1 MVYWSG
7 MKLRSLRSVSV
18 RGKRVLVRAELN
30 VARNASGR
38 ITDDSRLKAVVPTIA
53 WLRKRGARVVIA
65 THLGRPDGKVVK
77 SMSTRTL
84 VRPLVRALRT
94 KVKFVDQSA
103 GMKAVA
109 ASKELK
115 NGNVLLLEN
124 VRFNPGEE
132 KDDASYAHALSLLA
146 DIFVLECF
154 GTAHRKHASVV
165 GVGRYLPSYAGF
177 EFEEEVR
184 VLSKVLEH
192 PKRPLVAILGGAKIS
207 TKITLIGTLLKRVDA
222 LLLGGALAN
231 TILKAKGIQIGA
243 SMNEPDMV
251 RLVRVLDLTDTRLH
265 IPVDV
270 MVSSPNSKPCVRAV
284 GAVQSRES
292 ILDIGP
298 DTVELFSRVIKGAK
312 TIIWNGPMGKFEQRP
327 FDRGTKLIAKS
338 VGVARAYTVAGG
350 GETVEALDK
359 MRTSRE
365 IDFIST
371 GGGAMVEFLEGRHLP
386 GVELVRDFR

>member
-1 MVYWSG
+1 
-7 MKLRSLRSVSV
+7 MKLRSIRSVSV

-38 ITDDSRLKAVVPTIA
+38 ITDDSRLQAVVPTIA
-53 WLRKRGARVVIA
+53 WLRSHGARVIIA

-84 VRPLVRALRT
+84 VRPLARALRT
-94 KVKFVDQSA
+94 TVRFVDRSA
-103 GMKAVA
+103 GAKAVA
-109 ASKELK
+109 ASKALK

-132 KDDASYAHALSLLA
+132 RDDASYAHALSQLA
-146 DIFVLECF
+146 DVFVLECF

-184 VLSKVLEH
+184 VLSKVLER

-207 TKITLIGTLLKRVDA
+207 TKITLIGTMLKRVDA

-251 RLVRVLDLTDTRLH
+251 RLVRVLDLTDTKLH

-270 MVSSPNSKPCVRAV
+270 MVSSPSSKPCVRAV
-284 GAVQSRES
+284 GAVHPRES

-298 DTVELFSRVIKGAK
+298 DTVELFSRVIKNAR

-327 FDRGTKLIAKS
+327 FDRGTKLIAKT
-338 VGVARAYTVAGG
+338 VGMARAYTVAGG
-350 GETVEALDK
+350 GETVEALDT
-359 MRTSRE
+359 MRVSKK

-371 GGGAMVEFLEGRHLP
+371 GGGAMIEFLEGKHLP
-386 GVELVRDFR
+386 GVELVRDYR

>member
-1 MVYWSG
+1 

-30 VARNASGR
+30 VARSASGR
-38 ITDDSRLKAVVPTIA
+38 ITDDSRLRAVVPTIA
-53 WLRKRGARVVIA
+53 WLRSHGARVIIA

-77 SMSTRTL
+77 SMSTKSL
-84 VRPLVRALRT
+84 VRPLARALKT
-94 KVKFVDQSA
+94 KVQFVDQSA
-103 GMKAVA
+103 GPKALA
-109 ASKELK
+109 ATRALK

-132 KDDASYAHALSLLA
+132 QDSAPYSHALSQLA
-146 DIFVLECF
+146 EVFVLECF

-177 EFEEEVR
+177 RFEEEVR
-184 VLSKVLEH
+184 VLSKVMEH
-192 PKRPLVAILGGAKIS
+192 PKRPLVAILGGAKVS
-207 TKITLIGTLLKRVDA
+207 TKITLIESMLKRVDA

-231 TILKAKGIQIGA
+231 TILKAKGLQIGA
-243 SMNEPDMV
+243 SKNEPGMI
-251 RLVRVLDLTDTRLH
+251 RLIRVLDLTDTTLH

-270 MVSSPNSKPCVRAV
+270 MVSASGSKPRIRAV
-284 GAVQSRES
+284 GAVQSKES

-298 DTVELFSRVIKGAK
+298 DTVELFARAIKGAR

-327 FDRGTKLIAKS
+327 FDRGTKRIAKY
-338 VGVARAYTVAGG
+338 VGAARAYTVVGG
-350 GETVEALDK
+350 GETVEALDAIHA
-359 MRTSRE
+359 SRK

-371 GGGAMVEFLEGRHLP
+371 GGGAMVEFLEGKHLP
-386 GVELVRDFR
+386 GVELVRDYR